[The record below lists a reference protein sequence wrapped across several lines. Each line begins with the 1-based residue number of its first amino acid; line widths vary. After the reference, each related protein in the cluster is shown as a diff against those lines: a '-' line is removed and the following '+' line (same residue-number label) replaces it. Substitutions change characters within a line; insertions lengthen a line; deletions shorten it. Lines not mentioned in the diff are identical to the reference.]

1 MYPLWSSLL
10 AISCLF
16 CFSQTLASPDISQFK
31 VHSLPDNPALPP
43 SWAGRLPVPNTAEG
57 NALFF
62 WLFQTE
68 DPAYDDNLLIWFN
81 GGPGCSSLI
90 GLTTGNGPVSF
101 QGNSTRATANPYSW
115 SKFGHL
121 LYIDQPVG
129 TGYSTTS
136 YPYSAVDNDVVTS
149 QFYDWLQSFFNHF
162 PHLRSKQVH
171 LMGESWA
178 GIYVPYFASAIIDKQ
193 DSFPLNLRSITLG
206 DASIGNPAAM
216 STVTIGKF
224 LESHQSLLQI
234 PDEVLNVYREA
245 GETCGFEDVLEK
257 ASQFPPESPIRIPGN
272 PENLNYKHRRQKRQ
286 RRDLNDLANGFCN
299 VNATTPEE
307 VRSSIMHSSC
317 DGRCATFATA
327 MDYLST
333 VSASGV
339 GKPCFDVYDISH
351 DCSTVNSLS
360 LVSSYFSRADVQMAL
375 NIRKAPTPTSA
386 ADNESA
392 TPSPSEYAACN
403 STILDIL
410 LGSQSPRAPVYSI
423 LPTLVTSH
431 NISLHIYFGEYDML
445 LNHYG
450 AELTLQNMTWHG
462 AQGFSQPINRPF
474 YSDNAAPFL
483 SRHPRG
489 GGSRSSSSVRN
500 STLANA
506 HTQDHHNTASSSSSS
521 SHKPP
526 RPGARTP
533 NSRTGEA
540 CAVAE
545 AGKWASE
552 RGVTYHLFWGAGH
565 SVFARKPREMFAYVR
580 DVVVAG

>member
-1 MYPLWSSLL
+1 MRSLL
-10 AISCLF
+10 PALWTISCLF
-16 CFSQTLASPDISQFK
+16 CGLTHATPDTSQFK

-43 SWAGRLPVPNTAEG
+43 SWAGRLPIPNTAPG

-90 GLTTGNGPVSF
+90 GLTTGNGPISF
-101 QGNSTRATANPYSW
+101 EGNSTRATANPYAW

-136 YPYSAVDNDVVTS
+136 YPYPAIDNDVVTS
-149 QFYDWLQSFFNHF
+149 QFYAWLQSFFDQF
-162 PHLRSKQVH
+162 PYLRSKQVH
-171 LMGESWA
+171 MMGESWA
-178 GIYVPYFASAIIDKQ
+178 GIYVPYFASAIVENQ
-193 DSFPLNLRSITLG
+193 VSFPINLRSITLG

-234 PDEVLNVYREA
+234 PNEVLDVYREA
-245 GETCGFEDVLEK
+245 GETCGFGKILEE
-257 ASQFPPESPIRIPGN
+257 AAHFPPESTIHIPGN
-272 PENLNYKHRRQKRQ
+272 PENLSYKHQRQQRL
-286 RRDLNDLANGFCN
+286 RRDLNDVANGPCN
-299 VNATTPEE
+299 INPTTPEK

-317 DGRCATFATA
+317 YGRCATFATA
-327 MDYLST
+327 MDYFSS
-333 VSASGV
+333 VSAFGV
-339 GKPCFDVYDISH
+339 GKPCFDVYDIRH
-351 DCSTVNSLS
+351 DCSTVDSLS
-360 LVSSYFSRADVQMAL
+360 LVSSYFSRADVQAAL
-375 NIRKAPTPTSA
+375 NIARRPTSTSA
-386 ADNESA
+386 ADAESPG
-392 TPSPSEYAACN
+392 PSPSEYAACN

-450 AELTLQNMTWHG
+450 AELVLQNMTWNG

-474 YSDNAAPFL
+474 YSDNATPFL

-489 GGSRSSSSVRN
+489 GRSRN
-500 STLANA
+500 STSTIKTAR
-506 HTQDHHNTASSSSSS
+506 TQDSYYNASSSS

-526 RPGARTP
+526 RPNARNP
-533 NSRTGEA
+533 KPVEA
-540 CAVAE
+540 CPVPE

-565 SVFARKPREMFAYVR
+565 SVFASKPREMLAYVR
-580 DVVVAG
+580 DVVVAA

>member
-1 MYPLWSSLL
+1 MHSLFSSLWT
-10 AISCLF
+10 ISCLLF
-16 CFSQTLASPDISQFK
+16 FSLTHAAPDISRFK
-31 VHSLPDNPALPP
+31 VVSLPGNPALPP
-43 SWAGRLPVPNTAEG
+43 SWAGRLPVPNTEEG

-101 QGNSTRATANPYSW
+101 EGNSTRAMANPYSW
-115 SKFGHL
+115 SKYGHL

-129 TGYSTTS
+129 TGYSTAS
-136 YPYSAVDNDVVTS
+136 YPYPAVDNDVVTS
-149 QFYDWLQSFFNHF
+149 HFYDWLQSFFDHF

-171 LMGESWA
+171 MMGESWA
-178 GIYVPYFASAIIDKQ
+178 GIYVPYFASAIVNNQ
-193 DSFPLNLRSITLG
+193 GSFPLDLRSITLG

-216 STVTIGKF
+216 SSVTIGKF
-224 LESHQSLLQI
+224 LKTHQSLLQI
-234 PDEVLNVYREA
+234 PDEVLEVYRDA
-245 GETCGFEDVLEK
+245 GEACGFEEILEE
-257 ASQFPPESPIRIPGN
+257 AAQFPPASPFHIPGN
-272 PENLNYKHRRQKRQ
+272 PEDLNYKHRRQQSQ
-286 RRDLNDLANGFCN
+286 RRDLNNIANGSCN
-299 VNATTPEE
+299 IGPTTPEE

-317 DGRCATFATA
+317 HGRCATFATT

-333 VSASGV
+333 ASASGA

-360 LVSSYFSRADVQMAL
+360 LVSSYFSRADVQTAL
-375 NIRKAPTPTSA
+375 NIPNIPREPTPTSA
-386 ADNESA
+386 ADVESISS
-392 TPSPSEYAACN
+392 SPSEYAACN
-403 STILDIL
+403 STILGTL

-431 NISLHIYFGEYDML
+431 NISLHLYFGEYDML

-450 AELTLQNMTWHG
+450 AELVLQNMTWHG

-483 SRHPRG
+483 PRHPPG
-489 GGSRSSSSVRN
+489 GNSSNRN
-500 STLANA
+500 STSTTSLTNP
-506 HTQDHHNTASSSSSS
+506 HTQDNHNNASSSQ
-521 SHKPP
+521 HKPP
-526 RPGARTP
+526 RPGTSNVKPRI
-533 NSRTGEA
+533 GKA
-540 CAVAE
+540 CPVPE

-565 SVFARKPREMFAYVR
+565 SVFTSKPREMFAYVR
-580 DVVVAG
+580 DVVVAD

>member
-1 MYPLWSSLL
+1 MRSLL
-10 AISCLF
+10 PALWTISCFF
-16 CFSQTLASPDISQFK
+16 CGLTNATPDTSQFK
-31 VHSLPDNPALPP
+31 VHSLPGNPALPP
-43 SWAGRLPVPNTAEG
+43 SWAGRLPIPNTAPG

-90 GLTTGNGPVSF
+90 GLTTGNGPISF
-101 QGNSTRATANPYSW
+101 EGNSTRATANPYAW

-129 TGYSTTS
+129 TGYSTAS
-136 YPYSAVDNDVVTS
+136 YPYPAIDNDVVTS
-149 QFYDWLQSFFNHF
+149 QFYAWLQSFFNQF

-171 LMGESWA
+171 MMGESWA
-178 GIYVPYFASAIIDKQ
+178 GIYVPYFASAIVENQ
-193 DSFPLNLRSITLG
+193 VSFPINLRSITLG

-234 PDEVLNVYREA
+234 PDEVLDVYREA
-245 GETCGFEDVLEK
+245 GETCGFEKILEE
-257 ASQFPPESPIRIPGN
+257 AAQFPPESTIHIPGN
-272 PENLNYKHRRQKRQ
+272 PENLSYKHRRQQRL
-286 RRDLNDLANGFCN
+286 RRDLNDVANGSCN
-299 VNATTPEE
+299 INPTTPEK

-317 DGRCATFATA
+317 YGRCATFATA
-327 MDYLST
+327 MDYFSS

-339 GKPCFDVYDISH
+339 GKPCFNVYDISH

-360 LVSSYFSRADVQMAL
+360 LVSSYFSRADVQAAL
-375 NIRKAPTPTSA
+375 NIARRPASTSA
-386 ADNESA
+386 ADAESLG
-392 TPSPSEYAACN
+392 PSPSEYAACN

-431 NISLHIYFGEYDML
+431 NISLHIYFGDYDML

-450 AELTLQNMTWHG
+450 AELALQNMTWHG
-462 AQGFSQPINRPF
+462 VQGFSQPINRPF

-489 GGSRSSSSVRN
+489 GSGSRSRN
-500 STLANA
+500 STSTTTTTRAQDSYHNA
-506 HTQDHHNTASSSSSS
+506 SSSSSSS

-526 RPGARTP
+526 RPNAR
-533 NSRTGEA
+533 NSKPVEA
-540 CAVAE
+540 CPVHE

-565 SVFARKPREMFAYVR
+565 SVFASKPREMFAYVR
-580 DVVVAG
+580 DVVVAA